1 MTEIGIAAGQS
12 IQCWHE
18 YFPNSEIHGFDVG
31 HLNKRVRANLEALE
45 RVRIF
50 MGDVRDKKEEER
62 LDFVPESMDIVID
75 DAGIHKRSLQ
85 EGLLA
90 TMWKYVK
97 PGGYYIMEDVDGK
110 RGGFDYETN
119 HSLSSSTIGILE
131 NNHAFMVNPTIGH
144 RAWRLWEKRSTKMW
158 VLNRRIH
165 NSYLLV
171 IRKRRGKVPP
181 IKMHVGSVAMNP
193 AKIQLNL
200 TKAAR

>member
-1 MTEIGIAAGQS
+1 MKKILITVGAGFIGSHLAGSLSKKFKVIILDNLFQ
-12 IQCWHE
+12 
-18 YFPNSEIHGFDVG
+18 G
-31 HLNKRVRANLEALE
+31 NKLIVNKNIKLI
-45 RVRIF
+45 V
-50 MGDVRDKKEEER
+50 GDVRDKKEEER

-131 NNHAFMVNPTIGH
+131 NNHAFMVN
-144 RAWRLWEKRSTKMW
+144 R
-158 VLNRRIH
+158 
-165 NSYLLV
+165 
-171 IRKRRGKVPP
+171 
-181 IKMHVGSVAMNP
+181 
-193 AKIQLNL
+193 IQL
-200 TKAAR
+200 